1 MPTLWQWLTERWM
14 VHRRRKRAALL
25 AHVQWHERWE
35 ELQAVHIPSQGDT
48 LDGRHAEAVNLMLG
62 AWW

>member
-14 VHRRRKRAALL
+14 VHRRCKRAALL